1 MSRRRFGALA
11 LGLVAVVGATTTAL
25 LALGGVFGSES
36 SDAKAP
42 ATATAVVARRDLVQ
56 RTIVSGTLGYKD
68 PREIDAYRGGTITSL
83 PDEGRVLRSGAVLY
97 RIDDQPVV
105 LLSGARPAWRSLALG
120 VDDGSD
126 VRQLEQNLRA
136 LGYDGQN
143 ELTIDRHFDAATA
156 SAVERWQAGRGLPET
171 GRVAL
176 GDVVFLPGARRI
188 GSVALPLGAR
198 VEPGARVMMTTA
210 TSRLVTA
217 QIDAGDQEDIALGDE
232 VTIDLRN
239 GTRTTGRITKVGK
252 VASAPAETGTDRMS
266 SGTPGSMITFEVEP
280 DKPAA
285 AGDLDQAPVDVGV
298 TRERATG
305 ALSVPVTALLAL
317 RGGRYGVEVVRGSTT
332 RVVEVIPGL
341 YSDGGYVQIR
351 RGAVEPGD
359 VVVVPA

>member
-1 MSRRRFGALA
+1 
-11 LGLVAVVGATTTAL
+11 
-25 LALGGVFGSES
+25 
-36 SDAKAP
+36 
-42 ATATAVVARRDLVQ
+42 
-56 RTIVSGTLGYKD
+56 
-68 PREIDAYRGGTITSL
+68 
-83 PDEGRVLRSGAVLY
+83 
-97 RIDDQPVV
+97 
-105 LLSGARPAWRSLALG
+105 
-120 VDDGSD
+120 
-126 VRQLEQNLRA
+126 
-136 LGYDGQN
+136 
-143 ELTIDRHFDAATA
+143 
-156 SAVERWQAGRGLPET
+156 
-171 GRVAL
+171 
-176 GDVVFLPGARRI
+176 
-188 GSVALPLGAR
+188 
-198 VEPGARVMMTTA
+198 
-210 TSRLVTA
+210 
-217 QIDAGDQEDIALGDE
+217 